1 MSVKLTGWR
10 RVLPIFYALLLVLLV
25 LWSFWQIGPQFVS
38 NLGKL
43 IDSISASPK
52 LEAWIEDVK
61 KNYQFY
67 VFLFSMFVIFMGL
80 TRWLGKRLWYQK
92 TISRRKKLDFPVA
105 SLFSSD
111 SSSFSYSSLFQGG
124 LIGVALVAWY
134 FMSVLFVS
142 PGADEDVLQRLPVA
156 MLIPIVTLASSSV
169 SFFLGNIFSRQ
180 NRQTLTNSPLLIMS
194 STVLIGILVSS
205 LPVETAV
212 LSDEKNVALTVQSYS
227 R

>member
-67 VFLFSMFVIFMGL
+67 GFLFSMFVIFMGL
-80 TRWLGKRLWYQK
+80 TRWLGKRLWYQE
-92 TISRRKKLDFPVA
+92 TISRRKKLDLPVA

>member
-80 TRWLGKRLWYQK
+80 TRWLGKRLWYQE
-92 TISRRKKLDFPVA
+92 TISRRKKLDLPVA

>member
-1 MSVKLTGWR
+1 
-10 RVLPIFYALLLVLLV
+10 
-25 LWSFWQIGPQFVS
+25 
-38 NLGKL
+38 
-43 IDSISASPK
+43 
-52 LEAWIEDVK
+52 
-61 KNYQFY
+61 
-67 VFLFSMFVIFMGL
+67 
-80 TRWLGKRLWYQK
+80 
-92 TISRRKKLDFPVA
+92 
-105 SLFSSD
+105 
-111 SSSFSYSSLFQGG
+111 
-124 LIGVALVAWY
+124 VAWY

-169 SFFLGNIFSRQ
+169 SVFLGNIFSRQ